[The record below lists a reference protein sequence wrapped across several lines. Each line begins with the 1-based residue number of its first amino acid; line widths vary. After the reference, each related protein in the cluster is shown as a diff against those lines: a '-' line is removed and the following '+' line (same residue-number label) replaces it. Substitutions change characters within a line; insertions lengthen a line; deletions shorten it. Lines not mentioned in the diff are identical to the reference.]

1 MSSPRSI
8 RFEEAVLDQLSRFVA
23 EHPGLS
29 VSTAVNQLV
38 DEALRMERHPGV
50 LFREGPTGRRAVLIG
65 GPDVW
70 EVIRAVK
77 VARAAASQ
85 RSRDALL
92 DDVAENTG
100 VSRRLI
106 DLAIEYWSAYPD
118 EVESRITAANKAAQE
133 AEERWR
139 RQNEMLA
146 S

>member
-1 MSSPRSI
+1 M
-8 RFEEAVLDQLSRFVA
+8 LDELSRFVF

-29 VSTAVNQLV
+29 VSAAVNQLV
-38 DEALRMERHPGV
+38 DEALRMERHPGIH
-50 LFREGPTGRRAVLIG
+50 FRTGPTGRRAVLIG

-70 EVIRAVK
+70 EVIATVK
-77 VARAAASQ
+77 VAREAVPDL
-85 RSRDALL
+85 SRDDLL
-92 DDVAENTG
+92 DDVAENGG

-106 DLAIEYWSAYPD
+106 DIAIEYWSAYPD
-118 EVESRITAANKAAQE
+118 EVEARIAANEQAAKA